1 MTVADLKRGIAEGAY
16 ARNPD
21 GSVRPT
27 SLREQLGLSVVRVMP
42 NPNNGGKTVIKFRG
56 IEAQDIL
63 RREGLRKLADKH
75 FKGGKCEGCEN
86 ELQVQGLYKCFC
98 PDGKGGCKNK
108 KEAGN
113 V

>member
-1 MTVADLKRGIAEGAY
+1 MTIKELKEGIADGSY
-16 ARNPD
+16 VRNPD

-42 NPNNGGKTVIKFRG
+42 NPQNGGKTAIKFRG

-63 RREGLRKLADKH
+63 RRKGLRKLADKH
-75 FKGGKCEGCEN
+75 FKSGKCEGCKN
-86 ELQVQGLYKCFC
+86 ELQVQRLYKCFC
-98 PDGKGGCKNK
+98 PDGKFGCKNK
-108 KEAGN
+108 KEAKN